1 MRGLVADGAC
11 HWISNEGKRVL
22 PEITAT
28 GPAAAEDDPPFVLAI
43 DGRAVAWTH
52 GHGASM
58 TWL

>member
-1 MRGLVADGAC
+1 
-11 HWISNEGKRVL
+11 VL

-28 GPAAAEDDPPFVLAI
+28 GPAASEGDPPFVLGI

-58 TWL
+58 SWL